1 MRFLPADGGRR
12 MAGMR
17 EDWFSQRRD
26 QFMRSLVAD
35 LFRLILRF
43 QEMYEI
49 YLDCCRGDRVAG
61 CPDLLSRKTAQ
72 ARERI
77 WRRLDAM
84 VGSEADKGPLW
95 RLKDLCHR
103 LWPEDDEARDIN
115 GSLLDW
121 LIGSVFHECMKLKEN
136 LYLLSRYAPQAIRM
150 QDIPFSDARSTRRLS
165 RPGPELAGMV
175 DVQQLLGRINSDILH
190 QIEQVGFFFG
200 QANFMLRVMAPEMAT
215 NSLIIRLLVEE
226 EETVQVLWGESL
238 PELFAEMF
246 SGNPAAGFCA
256 AGRSYLAGQWYSQA
270 LAMYRRAQEVDGD
283 CDEAMVKVAQLEK
296 IIRDNSRLLA
306 EADPPQAG

>member
-17 EDWFSQRRD
+17 EDWFTQRRD

-35 LFRLILRF
+35 LFHLVLRF

-49 YLDCCRGDRVAG
+49 YLDCCRDGRVTG
-61 CPDLLSRKTAQ
+61 CPDLLGRKTAQ

-77 WRRLDAM
+77 WKRLDAM

-95 RLKDLCHR
+95 QVKDLCHR
-103 LWPEDDEARDIN
+103 LWPEGEEARDIN

-136 LYLLSRYAPQAIRM
+136 IYLLSRYAPQAIRI
-150 QDIPFSDARSTRRLS
+150 QDMPFSGARSVRHLS

-175 DVQQLLGRINSDILH
+175 DVQRLLGRINSDILH

-200 QANFMLRVMAPEMAT
+200 QVNFMLRMMMPEMAT
-215 NSLIIRLLVEE
+215 NSLILRFLVEE
-226 EETVQVLWGESL
+226 EENVQALWGEPL

-246 SGNPAAGFCA
+246 SGDPAAGFCA
-256 AGRSYLAGQWYSQA
+256 AGRSYLAGQWYSRA
-270 LAMYRRAQEVDGD
+270 LAMYRRALEVDGG
-283 CDEAMVKVAQLEK
+283 CDEARIKVAQLEK
-296 IIRDNSRLLA
+296 IIRDNGRLLA
-306 EADPPQAG
+306 GADPPQAG

>member
-1 MRFLPADGGRR
+1 MRFIPADGGRR
-12 MAGMR
+12 VTGER
-17 EDWFSQRRD
+17 EDWFAKRRQ
-26 QFMRSLVAD
+26 QFMRCLVAD
-35 LFRLILRF
+35 FFRLLQGF

-61 CPDLLSRKTAQ
+61 CPDLLSRKTAT

-77 WRRLDAM
+77 WKRLDGM
-84 VGSEADKGPLW
+84 VGSEAGKGPLW
-95 RLKDLCHR
+95 QLKDLCHR
-103 LWPEDDEARDIN
+103 LWPEGAEARDLS

-136 LYLLSRYAPQAIRM
+136 IYLLSRYAPQAIRI
-150 QDIPFSDARSTRRLS
+150 QDMPFSGPRPVHRLS

-175 DVQQLLGRINSDILH
+175 DIQRLLTRINADILH

-200 QANFMLRVMAPEMAT
+200 QANFMLRMMMPEMAD
-215 NSLIIRLLVEE
+215 NSLVLRLLVEE
-226 EETVQVLWGESL
+226 EESVAALWGETL

-256 AGRSYLAGQWYSQA
+256 AGRSYLAGQWYERA
-270 LAMYRRAQEVDGD
+270 LAMYRRALAVDSS
-283 CDEAMVKVAQLEK
+283 CDEALVKVAQLEK
-296 IIRDNSRLLA
+296 IIRDSSQLLA
-306 EADPPQAG
+306 GTGQ